1 MRQNYLGKFIYIF
14 YLIKLFQM
22 LPRKFNNNKMYC
34 SILFKFLN
42 FMSMWCHGFKN
53 SLQSTKKAKKKSI
66 KNKHN
71 CKLFNL

>member
-34 SILFKFLN
+34 SIF
-42 FMSMWCHGFKN
+42 
-53 SLQSTKKAKKKSI
+53 I
-66 KNKHN
+66 
-71 CKLFNL
+71 